1 MTNSSQLVLY
11 WAPCKLLRELRNFLL
26 PELQEQYALTARQCA
41 KSAITPRL
49 PCLALRDIGG
59 GGLLAEC
66 AAGAQFSLVLEAVSR
81 CTLLT
86 VALVPLSSGAT
97 IDAAAGAAAL
107 AASPQ
112 PSSAPA
118 PSHLSQHPLRVVSL
132 GGSRT
137 RAAAERYMLRRLQQ
151 VGLGA
156 SSEARLPPLWCLQL
170 LPPQAQQQQQQQQ
183 QQQAEPPAQLQQ
195 QEAPRKFQQQ
205 QEQQQCQQQVQ
216 QQQGQQQQLEEVL
229 LGLQVAAGC
238 RPTPAAASRQLGP
251 TAMRPELAAVSASL
265 AAVQPGDCVLD
276 PFCGSGSLLVAALD
290 RGAGLAVGSDIDASH
305 FPECLPDCPPLS
317 PETGSR
323 LPGGSSTPPSLP
335 TSSGPGFAPPST
347 ATSYHESSRL
357 RSSSSRPPWPVYL
370 QADVALLGQL
380 MPAAC
385 VDAVLTDLPYGFRT
399 TVAAAAGAAAAT
411 SSSSGSDDG
420 DGAAG
425 SPAQP
430 GAAEKEWEVLLGVLL
445 ALAEHV
451 LVPGGR
457 LLVWMPLTGSAGMAR
472 GGSSS
477 DINGSYMHDSSSVV
491 DSSRHNSSGRSRS
504 SERQDGQGG
513 RDAHRW
519 VAQERRVRAWAAR
532 RQLCLLHFMPESRL
546 SGYPRAAALFQQ
558 AGGAADEGSGSGS
571 GNGQPGGRREALL
584 SALRAAAAT
593 LPAHNLPE
601 PPLGQA
607 CGPYGGDG
615 RELPAREQPQGQQS
629 QLLQEQQ
636 QQPLEAAP
644 GGVVRG
650 PLISEAV
657 QQRGRR
663 YKEVRRAAAGA
674 AIDVWRAAWLGDTAA
689 VAEYVAAGGDVNA
702 RDRKGQTPLQFA
714 AGYGREAVVALLL
727 QLGADPSAAADA
739 SGAAALHR
747 AAARNHGGTMRLL
760 LAAGADPWQLTT
772 PSGAARAI
780 AVNSTAVGAASG
792 TCSAGCGGG
801 SGAGRASSAPA
812 SGVGGQTPLMLAA
825 QFGHESAAQLL
836 LGLPY
841 TAGTGTSASGS
852 SSGAG
857 GDGSNRHAA
866 ASGCTTSNGKGVAGT
881 GSAGEG
887 SKLHCHLATHDSAGL
902 TALHL
907 AAQWGMAAVA
917 ELLLTAGADPNQPSA
932 CARRLTPAHLAARW
946 GHTDTLLVLQ
956 RGGADLAA
964 RCGGGTGSTPLQE
977 AEEWRRP
984 ACVQL
989 LLAAAQG
996 GSEGRLLSQA
1006 AGGKE

>member
-1 MTNSSQLVLY
+1 
-11 WAPCKLLRELRNFLL
+11 
-26 PELQEQYALTARQCA
+26 
-41 KSAITPRL
+41 
-49 PCLALRDIGG
+49 
-59 GGLLAEC
+59 
-66 AAGAQFSLVLEAVSR
+66 
-81 CTLLT
+81 
-86 VALVPLSSGAT
+86 
-97 IDAAAGAAAL
+97 
-107 AASPQ
+107 
-112 PSSAPA
+112 
-118 PSHLSQHPLRVVSL
+118 
-132 GGSRT
+132 
-137 RAAAERYMLRRLQQ
+137 
-151 VGLGA
+151 
-156 SSEARLPPLWCLQL
+156 
-170 LPPQAQQQQQQQQ
+170 
-183 QQQAEPPAQLQQ
+183 
-195 QEAPRKFQQQ
+195 
-205 QEQQQCQQQVQ
+205 
-216 QQQGQQQQLEEVL
+216 VL

-323 LPGGSSTPPSLP
+323 LPGDSSTPPSLP

-457 LLVWMPLTGSAGMAR
+457 LLVWMPLTGSAGVAR

-477 DINGSYMHDSSSVV
+477 DINGSYMHDSSSAV

-636 QQPLEAAP
+636 QQPPEAAP
-644 GGVVRG
+644 GGVVRA

-674 AIDVWRAAWLGDTAA
+674 AIDVWRC
-689 VAEYVAAGGDVNA
+689 VYVYVGMGGGGAGGQGHQQVLHLVLMAGDIVFLGPNLTVGPNQHCTVHA
-702 RDRKGQTPLQFA
+702 AHILMLCRRLTAPALRMLQQGCL
-714 AGYGREAVVALLL
+714 AGRHSCCGRVCGSWWRRECRGSQGTDATAVCCRCVWLSVYL
-727 QLGADPSAAADA
+727 QLAQAGSELSEVLCEVGLRLPHTHTPTP
-739 SGAAALHR
+739 AAL
-747 AAARNHGGTMRLL
+747 AAHC
-760 LAAGADPWQLTT
+760 Q
-772 PSGAARAI
+772 
-780 AVNSTAVGAASG
+780 V
-792 TCSAGCGGG
+792 
-801 SGAGRASSAPA
+801 
-812 SGVGGQTPLMLAA
+812 
-825 QFGHESAAQLL
+825 
-836 LGLPY
+836 
-841 TAGTGTSASGS
+841 TAGT
-852 SSGAG
+852 
-857 GDGSNRHAA
+857 
-866 ASGCTTSNGKGVAGT
+866 
-881 GSAGEG
+881 
-887 SKLHCHLATHDSAGL
+887 
-902 TALHL
+902 
-907 AAQWGMAAVA
+907 
-917 ELLLTAGADPNQPSA
+917 
-932 CARRLTPAHLAARW
+932 
-946 GHTDTLLVLQ
+946 
-956 RGGADLAA
+956 
-964 RCGGGTGSTPLQE
+964 RCQ
-977 AEEWRRP
+977 
-984 ACVQL
+984 
-989 LLAAAQG
+989 AAAQKMG
-996 GSEGRLLSQA
+996 ACMWQQLS
-1006 AGGKE
+1006 